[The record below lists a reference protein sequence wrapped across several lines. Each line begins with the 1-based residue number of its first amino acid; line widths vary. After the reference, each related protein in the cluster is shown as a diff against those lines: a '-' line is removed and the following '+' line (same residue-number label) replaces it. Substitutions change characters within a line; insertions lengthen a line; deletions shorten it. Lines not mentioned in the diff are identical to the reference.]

1 MKGFL
6 SMARC
11 SIMVNIVYRAHFF
24 FTLMGTVLG
33 VVLQFFLWKAIYGDA
48 LLIKGMS
55 FEDTFLW
62 VALSST
68 IFTMFKTYVDWEMC
82 FSIIEGSI
90 TQTLIKPTDYQLYM
104 LSSRIGDLLLNTII
118 IALPT
123 VLLLIIGFHAA
134 IPVGINLLFFVFSL
148 VLSFLM
154 SFTMEFIIGLISFQT
169 NSIWGIS
176 TAKDVI
182 VMVMSGAVVPL
193 AFFPDWLHSVA
204 NVLPF
209 RAMYDVP
216 MHILLSQNI
225 GVVDY
230 IQGLGFQ
237 VMWITV
243 LVFLSRIYYKQA
255 IKVVT
260 VSGG

>member
-1 MKGFL
+1 MKGYL
-6 SMARC
+6 GMARC
-11 SIMVNIVYRAHFF
+11 SIMANIVYRAHFF
-24 FTLMGTVLG
+24 FTLGGTILG
-33 VVLQFFLWKAIYGDA
+33 ITLQYFLWKAIYGDA
-48 LLIKGMS
+48 LLIQGMS
-55 FEDTFLW
+55 FQDTFLW

-104 LSSRIGDLLLNTII
+104 LSSRVGDLLLNTVI

-123 VLLLIIGFHAA
+123 VVVLIAGFHAA
-134 IPVGINLLFFVFSL
+134 IPIGINLLFFVFSL
-148 VLSFLM
+148 ILSFLM
-154 SFTMEFIIGLISFQT
+154 SFTMEFIVGLISFQT

-176 TAKDVI
+176 TTKDVI
-182 VMVMSGAVVPL
+182 IMVMSGAVVPL
-193 AFFPDWLHSVA
+193 AFFPDWLRSVA

-216 MHILLSQNI
+216 MRILLSQNI
-225 GVVDY
+225 GVMEYV
-230 IQGLGFQ
+230 QGLGFQ
-237 VMWITV
+237 IMWITV
-243 LVFLSRIYYKQA
+243 LVVLSRIYFRQA

-260 VSGG
+260 VNGG